1 MSYGVTLRCVHH
13 IWLQS
18 IRGRTVTTK
27 SCLAAVRMW
36 PTSAQSCGILA
47 RQLNLIHPLIIFAH
61 LVRYRSDI
69 CNFPYVWR
77 IVLLVLFLVGHVN
90 PWRRYINYVF
100 DGQYEPGRKPLA
112 SATWFRRPSNILMFM
127 GSCLF
132 SYWSLR
138 QPCPGP
144 RSYFFSGVIVVVADL
159 HSGVGNTKH
168 SKGSSVHNL

>member
-61 LVRYRSDI
+61 LVQYRSDI

-77 IVLLVLFLVGHVN
+77 IVLLVLFLVGACEPVASVYKLCFRWAIRARAQATCICDMVPEAKQYTDVHGYLPVLLLELT
-90 PWRRYINYVF
+90 PTLSRASFLLLLRGHCRR
-100 DGQYEPGRKPLA
+100 GRFA
-112 SATWFRRPSNILMFM
+112 FRSWEYQALKR
-127 GSCLF
+127 
-132 SYWSLR
+132 
-138 QPCPGP
+138 
-144 RSYFFSGVIVVVADL
+144 
-159 HSGVGNTKH
+159 
-168 SKGSSVHNL
+168 

>member
-36 PTSAQSCGILA
+36 PTSAQSCRILA

-61 LVRYRSDI
+61 LVQYRSDI
-69 CNFPYVWR
+69 CNFPYVWG
-77 IVLLVLFLVGHVN
+77 IVLLVLFLVGLVN

-127 GSCLF
+127 GTCLF
-132 SYWSLR
+132 LIGAYANLVQGLVLTSSPGSLSSW
-138 QPCPGP
+138 P
-144 RSYFFSGVIVVVADL
+144 DL

-168 SKGSSVHNL
+168 SRGSSVHNL